1 MTEKTTSRATP
12 DEATV
17 RSALEKV
24 TKHIIPFLL
33 LMYVIAFVDRTNL
46 GWAQQ
51 EWKAN
56 YGISTAAYTFGA
68 TLFFVGYAVFEVPSN
83 LIMHKVGARWWM
95 TRIMITWG
103 IVAACFM
110 FVQGP
115 KSFYALRFLLGVAEA
130 GFFPG
135 VMLYLTYWYP
145 AARRAWAT
153 GLFYMGLPIANIF
166 GNPLSG
172 SLLELDGLLGMDG
185 IHWMF
190 LAEGAL
196 AVVVGIICPW
206 VLVDR
211 PNKAAWLTKEEQ
223 RDLTLQI
230 EIEEAAKQKAKP
242 ISWGRALADP
252 RILYFCLIYFCI
264 QASVYGLTFFL
275 PKQVTSMTGTSA
287 GFKASLVTAIP
298 WVVALVGVLIIPKI
312 ADRKQNHGL
321 LSGFMLA
328 FSGVGIMGSA
338 LFLHQPVPA
347 LILLSVAAVGF
358 TCAQPIF
365 WQLPTRYLSG
375 AALAG
380 ATGLVNAVGN
390 LGGWAA
396 PLLRTWA
403 TQNAFGTVENPN
415 EAAGLVVLGLAG
427 IVGVLLVLGLK
438 LFKKS
443 DEEREALSLQSGAEA

>member
-252 RILYFCLIYFCI
+252 RIL
-264 QASVYGLTFFL
+264 
-275 PKQVTSMTGTSA
+275 
-287 GFKASLVTAIP
+287 
-298 WVVALVGVLIIPKI
+298 
-312 ADRKQNHGL
+312 
-321 LSGFMLA
+321 
-328 FSGVGIMGSA
+328 
-338 LFLHQPVPA
+338 
-347 LILLSVAAVGF
+347 
-358 TCAQPIF
+358 
-365 WQLPTRYLSG
+365 
-375 AALAG
+375 
-380 ATGLVNAVGN
+380 
-390 LGGWAA
+390 
-396 PLLRTWA
+396 
-403 TQNAFGTVENPN
+403 
-415 EAAGLVVLGLAG
+415 
-427 IVGVLLVLGLK
+427 
-438 LFKKS
+438 
-443 DEEREALSLQSGAEA
+443 